1 MTTPSKTAAKRPK
14 PVTSDFIMNYPNKVF
29 ITDNSEI
36 GKLCNVNHG
45 NLEECKDPSRQF
57 LPSLREFFEECIEQL
72 DPANQ
77 VEKQYRLVNQTDWDW
92 KALRLLAKRS
102 AFYFMQN
109 QNVRTIP
116 EYLEAV
122 CGKLAKEFNMNDQQS
137 QSQNKS
143 SLQADGQDLDKNSP
157 LSNENNT
164 ANQDS
169 NDKLIDNDNENSQHG
184 NEDETETETETVQL
198 NDEQGNSS
206 AVGQNEDNLNE
217 NNEQEQP
224 ESTNNISR
232 SETPMEV
239 VGQNEETNEDI
250 ETASLSKQVEYKK
263 FFDND
268 LIDFLAEN
276 ISDSDEL
283 KQIAGSLK
291 VEDEKIT
298 LVEGQTSELKQQARK
313 ILQIWTVRLKDF

>member
-1 MTTPSKTAAKRPK
+1 
-14 PVTSDFIMNYPNKVF
+14 MNYPNKVF
-29 ITDNSEI
+29 VTDNTEI
-36 GKLCNVNHG
+36 GKLCNVNHS

-122 CGKLAKEFNMNDQQS
+122 CGKLAKEFNMNEQQS

-143 SLQADGQDLDKNSP
+143 SLQSGLDAQDLDKNSP
-157 LSNENNT
+157 LSNEANQ

-169 NDKLIDNDNENSQHG
+169 NDKLIDNDNENSQPG
-184 NEDETETETETVQL
+184 NEDETETETVQL

-217 NNEQEQP
+217 NVEQEP
-224 ESTNNISR
+224 ESTDNI
-232 SETPMEV
+232 SETPMD
-239 VGQNEETNEDI
+239 VGGQTDETNQDVEA
-250 ETASLSKQVEYKK
+250 ASLSKHVEYKK

-268 LIDFLAEN
+268 LIDFLAEK

-283 KQIAGSLK
+283 KVIAGCLK
-291 VEDEKIT
+291 VEAEKIT
-298 LVEGQTSELKQQARK
+298 LVESQTSELKQQARK
-313 ILQIWTVRLKDF
+313 IFQIWTVS